1 MMSLREAFLTTRIR
15 HPNWSVDKCREI
27 STKAFSKMEKKRL
40 NGRPAFIVP
49 KGLKPPEKKPERL
62 VTELAK
68 IMTRLRERH
77 PDWND
82 EYTERIA
89 ARMLYM
95 GSLPTEVREKILQE
109 SEARAKAATDAQ
121 EPRQNRAGSLAS
133 PSPMSLTVRTST
145 TRQRPASR

>member
-27 STKAFSKMEKKRL
+27 STKAFSRMEKKRL

-49 KGLKPPEKKPERL
+49 KGLKPPEKKHERL

-68 IMTRLRERH
+68 IMMRLRGRH

-89 ARMLYM
+89 ARMLYVRC
-95 GSLPTEVREKILQE
+95 LPKEMREKLLQE
-109 SEARAKAATDAQ
+109 SDARDRAATNAQ
-121 EPRQNRAGSLAS
+121 EPHQER
-133 PSPMSLTVRTST
+133 V
-145 TRQRPASR
+145 